1 MEKSYESI
9 PAREVIRTLGR
20 EVKEFKFDSI
30 MTPVSMV
37 LEVVMEMAIPYL
49 MASIIDKGVTA
60 GDMQHI
66 KETGGIMIVI
76 AVAGLLFGIMGAHF
90 GAKASAGLA
99 MNLRLRM
106 FESIEAMSFPNLDR
120 FSTAGLVTR
129 LTTDITNVQNAY
141 QMILRMFMRAPSSI
155 IIAMVMAF
163 VINRRLAFIYLI
175 AVIFLGIFI
184 FTMMGRVSRYFAYV
198 FTKYDDLNESVQENV
213 TGIRVVKAFAREEYE
228 KDKFD
233 KAADNIYRMFV
244 KAERMIILNM
254 PVMQF
259 TVYACILLISWFGA
273 HMIVGGSLTTGEL
286 MSLLTYCMNI
296 LMSLMMLSFVFVMI
310 SMSAASARRITE
322 VIREIP
328 EIRNPENP
336 VMEVPD
342 GNIKFDNAWFSYY
355 KDKTGEEDCILDDI
369 NLDIKSGETIG
380 IIGGTGSSKTSLVN
394 LISRLYDVTRGSV
407 SVGGRNV
414 KEYDLNTLRMSVS
427 HVLQKNELFS
437 GSILENL
444 RWGRENATLEEC
456 IEACKISNAHEF
468 IDRMEERYDTRI
480 EQGGSNLSGGQKQRL
495 CIARA
500 ILRRPKILILDDSTS
515 AVDTAT
521 DARIRRALKDYLPG
535 MTKIIIAQR
544 ISSVIDADRIVVM
557 NEGRINGIGSHEELL
572 RNNDIYRDV
581 YESQNSGKETPDFD
595 TK

>member
-90 GAKASAGLA
+90 GARASAGLA

-129 LTTDITNVQNAY
+129 LTTDITNIQNAY

-322 VIREIP
+322 VIKEIP
-328 EIRNPENP
+328 EIRNPEDP

-342 GNIKFDNAWFSYY
+342 GSIKFDNVWFSYY
-355 KDKTGEEDCILDDI
+355 KDKTGEKDCILDDI

-535 MTKIIIAQR
+535 MTKIIITQR

-557 NEGRINGIGSHEELL
+557 DEGRINGIGSHEELL